1 MQTKICIEGMFIKII
16 YNKIIIKT
24 KEKTLASKVCYIIAL
39 KYFVKEKFDNVCGV
53 LEEKHTH
60 HIHFKN
66 TPRQNCLSLDI
77 GIIVMLSFW
86 LTF

>member
-60 HIHFKN
+60 ITYILKTHHVKTVYLWI
-66 TPRQNCLSLDI
+66 LEL
-77 GIIVMLSFW
+77 
-86 LTF
+86 